1 MPTPQRLPIVN
12 SDDGT
17 WGDIL
22 NQYLSKEHYDTG
34 SDNAANGGHQKI
46 TIRAGTA
53 SAGTAPLKFTSGT
66 LLTTPETGAMEF
78 AGDNYYLTDTSGPTR
93 RKIAAYDDTSGAT
106 GDIYYRNSSG
116 YFTRLGVGS
125 SGDVLTVSSGLPSW
139 QASGGGAPF
148 ADTTAIVKNNSD
160 NTKQLKFDLSG
171 ISTATTRTLTVPNAN
186 TTIVGTDTTQ
196 VLTNKDLTSGTN
208 TFPTLNQNTTGSAAK
223 WTTARNLAGNSVDGS
238 ANVAFSNKFIVQG
251 TSDAGLSSAQFL
263 GSLATGILKNTT
275 TTGVLSIAV
284 AGDFPTLNQNTTG
297 SAATLTN
304 ARTVQTNLASTSS
317 ASFDGSA
324 NITPGVTGT
333 LPVAN
338 GGTGA
343 TTLTGVLIG
352 NGTSAVTTIGYNTTP
367 TASNIAEWDANKN
380 LSADT
385 FIAGTTSTA
394 TSGTATV
401 LTIDSTQVQA
411 FTGSTT
417 QTVRLPNSSVAVGQ
431 TYTIINQSSGSV
443 TVQSS
448 GSNTI
453 ATQATNT
460 VGVYIAEVAAPST
473 ASDWTGSVT
482 VRGKVLTVSN
492 TLALAGTDGTTLTLP
507 SSSDTLV
514 GLTSTQTLTNKR
526 ITARVNTA
534 NAPGATPTINVDSY
548 DQINFTGINAAIT
561 SLSSGISGTPTD
573 AQQIILRFKDDGTAR
588 SITWGSSWRAVGVTL
603 PTTTVVSKTL
613 YVGAVY
619 NNTDSKWDAIAV
631 AQES

>member
-186 TTIVGTDTTQ
+186 TTIVGTDATQ

-208 TFPTLNQNTTGSAAK
+208 T
-223 WTTARNLAGNSVDGS
+223 
-238 ANVAFSNKFIVQG
+238 
-251 TSDAGLSSAQFL
+251 
-263 GSLATGILKNTT
+263 
-275 TTGVLSIAV
+275 
-284 AGDFPTLNQNTTG
+284 FPTLNQNTTG

-401 LTIDSTQVQA
+401 LTIDSTQVQV

-448 GSNTI
+448 ASNTI